1 MSTSNEEKLREY
13 LKRVTADLSRTKQ
26 QLRDAEDAGHEPIA
40 IVSMACRFPGG
51 VTDPEGFWNLVAS
64 GTDAIG
70 PFPADRGWDTDLYD
84 PDPDAP
90 GKTYVREGGFLQGAT
105 LFDPELFGISPREAA
120 AMDPQQRLF
129 LETAWETLERAGYDP
144 TSLKGTE
151 TGVFVGAVA
160 SDYASRLDALPDGV
174 EGYIGTGTMSS
185 VLSGRVA
192 YAFGLAGPAVT
203 VDTACSSGLVAL
215 HLAVQ
220 ALRQGEC
227 SLALAAGVAVMS
239 SPAAFVEFS
248 RQRALAADGRC
259 KAFGADADGTTWSE
273 GAGVLLVER
282 LSDARRNGHRVL
294 AVIRGSALNQD
305 GASNGLTAPSEPAQ
319 QEVIRRALANA
330 RLTPQDVDAVEAHG
344 TGTSLGDPIEAQA
357 LLATYGQEHTADQP
371 LWLGSSKSN
380 IGHGGPV
387 AGLAGV
393 IKMVQALRHGVLP
406 KTLHAD
412 EPSPHIDWSSG
423 GVRLLNESRDWT
435 PRGDEP
441 RRAGVSSFGVSG
453 TNAHV
458 ILEEAAPADRP
469 AQPSPGEETGGPVP
483 WILSARTPAALREQ
497 AARLLAHV
505 RDGAA
510 PASTGFSLA
519 TTRTAHPV
527 RGAVVAA
534 KHEEFLAGLAELA
547 EGDTTGVTAA
557 AGADRPVLV
566 FPGQGSQWVGMA
578 VELYEASPVFAAR
591 LDACAEALA
600 PHTDWSL
607 LDVLRQK
614 DGVPGFDRVDV
625 VQPALWAVMVSL
637 AELWRFHGVRPAAVL
652 GHSQGEIA
660 AAAVCGALSL
670 QDAAKV
676 SALRAKAIVAL
687 AGKGGMVSV
696 ADVADAVTERIST
709 WGERL
714 SLASVNGP
722 RSTVVSGDPQAL
734 DELLAAC
741 EADGVRARR
750 INVDY
755 ASHSAQ
761 VESIRDEVTG
771 LLAGIEPRTA
781 EIPFFSTVTGEWA
794 DGSELDAAYWYT
806 NLRTTVRF
814 EEAVRSLLTAG
825 HGLFIEA
832 SAHPVLTI
840 GVQETIDAAEAPAAA
855 SAVTL
860 ATLRRDEGGP
870 QRFLTSLAEAW
881 TRGAGVA
888 WPTVFPDG
896 AQRVDLPTYAFQHR
910 PYWLDATPADP
921 AAPAVAAHGGDEVDA
936 AFWAAVD
943 SGDLAPLGVGA
954 DQPLGE
960 ALPALAAWRRTR
972 REKSAI
978 DSWRYR
984 TVWTVAETAAPRLT
998 GTWLIVESE
1007 GGDDA
1012 LAAAAADRLA
1022 DRGARTV
1029 RVPVDVWASDRY
1041 TLAQQL
1047 HQELTIEGE
1056 DSVTG
1061 ILSLLP
1067 LDERP
1072 HPDHPELPLGLAG
1085 TVTLVQAILQVREL
1099 AEFDAP
1105 VWALTQGAVS
1115 VGDSDPLTSPVQAA
1129 VWGLARVLVQEHPR
1143 LWGGIVDLPQQPDEE
1158 AWNRLAGVLT
1168 EPGDEDQLAVRS
1180 WNVLVRRLVRAPLGD
1195 TGPARTWQPSGT
1207 ALITGGTGGLGAQTA
1222 RWLARAGA
1230 EHLLLI
1236 SRSGPD
1242 APGAAA
1248 LEAELTALGAR
1259 VTLAAADVSD
1269 AAALAA
1275 VIDAVPADAPLT
1287 SVFHT
1292 AAVLDDGMVDSL
1304 TPDRMERV
1312 LAVKVR
1318 GALNLQEL
1326 TRDKELTAFVL
1337 FSSFGAAYGSA
1348 GLGNYTPGNTFL
1360 DALAEQRRALGLPAT
1375 AVVWGTWEGSG
1386 MADNGV
1392 GERARLQGVWELPP
1406 ELATAAL
1413 QQSLDHEETAPVIID
1428 IRWDSFSLGTNTERN
1443 SPLFE
1448 MVPEAARLLARAEAT
1463 AAAEAEEA
1471 DGAADALLHRLTG
1484 LPAAEQD
1491 RLLLDLVRKQAASVL
1506 GHGTTGPEA
1515 LAAVGPQR
1523 AFRELG
1529 FDSLSAVELR
1539 NRLGAATGLSLPST
1553 LVFDHPTPV
1562 ELAALLRTELLGDT
1576 DGLDPLL
1583 DEIDR
1588 LGGALA
1594 AAAQATPEDRGRISG
1609 RLHALLA
1616 AWNATGADAAPASD
1630 ADLDSASD
1638 SELFDLLDDELETQ

>member
-1 MSTSNEEKLREY
+1 MSTSNEEKLRDY

-84 PDPDAP
+84 PDPDKP
-90 GKTYVREGGFLQGAT
+90 GKTYVKEGGFLTGAT
-105 LFDPELFGISPREAA
+105 LFDPELFGISPREAS
-120 AMDPQQRLF
+120 AMEPQQRL
-129 LETAWETLERAGYDP
+129 LMETAWETLERAGLDP
-144 TSLKGTE
+144 MSMKGTS

-160 SDYASRLDALPDGV
+160 SDYASRLDALPEGM
-174 EGYIGTGTMSS
+174 EGYVGTGTMAS

-192 YAFGLAGPAVT
+192 YTFGLAGPAVT

-215 HLAVQ
+215 HQAVQ
-220 ALRQGEC
+220 SLRQGEC

-248 RQRALAADGRC
+248 RQRALATDGRC
-259 KAFGADADGTTWSE
+259 KAFGAEADGTTWSE
-273 GAGVLLVER
+273 GVGALLIER
-282 LSDARRNGHRVL
+282 LSDARRNGHEVL
-294 AVIRGSALNQD
+294 AVIRGTALNQD

-330 RLTPQDVDAVEAHG
+330 RLTPGQVDAVEAHG
-344 TGTSLGDPIEAQA
+344 TGTTLGDPIEAQA
-357 LLATYGQEHTADQP
+357 LLATYGKEHPAERP
-371 LWLGSSKSN
+371 LWLGSVKSN

-387 AGLAGV
+387 AGMAGV
-393 IKMVQALRHGVLP
+393 IKMVEALRHGVLP
-406 KTLHAD
+406 RTLHA
-412 EPSPHIDWSSG
+412 EQPSPHIDWSSG
-423 GVRLLNESRDWT
+423 GVRLLTEAREWA
-435 PRGDEP
+435 RGEEP
-441 RRAGVSSFGVSG
+441 RRAGVSAFGVSG

-458 ILEEAAPADRP
+458 ILEEADAADAPEP
-469 AQPSPGEETGGPVP
+469 AAAEEGTTVP
-483 WILSARTPAALREQ
+483 WILSGRTDAALREQ

-519 TTRTAHPV
+519 TARTAHPV

-534 KHEEFLAGLAELA
+534 KHEDFLAGLAELA
-547 EGDTTGVTAA
+547 AGDTTGATVAP
-557 AGADRPVLV
+557 GADRPVFV
-566 FPGQGSQWVGMA
+566 FPGQGSQWAGMA
-578 VELYEASPVFAAR
+578 VELYAASPVFATR
-591 LDACAEALA
+591 LDECAAALA
-600 PHTDWSL
+600 PYTDWSL
-607 LDVLRQK
+607 MDVLRQK
-614 DGVPGFDRVDV
+614 DGAPGFDRVDV
-625 VQPALWAVMVSL
+625 VQPALWAVMVAL
-637 AELWRFHGVRPAAVL
+637 AELWSFHGVRPAAVL

-660 AAAVCGALSL
+660 AAAVAGALSL
-670 QDAAKV
+670 EDAAKV
-676 SALRAKAIVAL
+676 SALRSKAIVAL

-696 ADVADAVTERIST
+696 AAPAAAVAERIAA

-722 RSTVVSGDPQAL
+722 NSTVVSGDPEAL
-734 DELLAAC
+734 DELMAGC

-761 VESIRDEVTG
+761 VESIRDEV
-771 LLAGIEPRTA
+771 LSSLAGITPRTA
-781 EIPFFSTVTGEWA
+781 EVPFFSTVTGEWA
-794 DGSELDAAYWYT
+794 DGSELDADYWYT
-806 NLRTTVRF
+806 NLRATVRF
-814 EEAVRSLLTAG
+814 EDGVRALLRAG
-825 HGLFIEA
+825 HGLFVES

-840 GVQETIDAAEAPAAA
+840 GVQEAVDAAAAA
-855 SAVTL
+855 ATTGAQAVTL
-860 ATLRRDEGGP
+860 GTLRRGEGGP

-881 TRGAGVA
+881 TRGATVA
-888 WPTVFPDG
+888 WPTVFPEG
-896 AQRVDLPTYAFQHR
+896 VRRVELPTYAFQHR
-910 PYWLDATPADP
+910 PYWLE
-921 AAPAVAAHGGDEVDA
+921 AAPVDASRTVSPQGGDEVDT
-936 AFWAAVD
+936 AFWQAVE
-943 SGDLAPLGVGA
+943 SGNLEPLGVDAGR
-954 DQPLGE
+954 PLGE
-960 ALPALAAWRRTR
+960 VLPALAAWRRSS

-984 TVWTVAETAAPRLT
+984 TVWTVAETAAPELT
-998 GTWLIVESE
+998 GTWLIVEPE
-1007 GGDDA
+1007 GA
-1012 LAAAAADRLA
+1012 AEELAAAAADRLA
-1022 DRGARTV
+1022 AHGARTV
-1029 RVPVDVWASDRY
+1029 RIPVDVWAADRY

-1047 HQELTIEGE
+1047 HEALAATGE
-1056 DSVTG
+1056 AGVSGV
-1061 ILSLLP
+1061 LSLLS

-1072 HPDHPELPLGLAG
+1072 HPDHPALPLALAG
-1085 TVTLVQAILQVREL
+1085 TVTLVQAVLQVREL

-1105 VWALTQGAVS
+1105 VWSLTQGAVS
-1115 VGDSDPLTSPVQAA
+1115 VGDSDTLTSPLQAT

-1143 LWGGIVDLPQQPDEE
+1143 LWGGIVDLPQQADDE
-1158 AWNRLAGVLT
+1158 AWGRLAGVLA

-1195 TGPARTWQPSGT
+1195 TEPARHWEPAGT
-1207 ALITGGTGGLGAQTA
+1207 ALVTGGTGGLGAQTA

-1230 EHLLLI
+1230 EHVLLV
-1236 SRSGPD
+1236 SRSGEQ
-1242 APGAAA
+1242 APGAAE
-1248 LEAELTALGAR
+1248 LVAELTGLGSR
-1259 VTLAAADVSD
+1259 VTVAAADVCD
-1269 AAALAA
+1269 RAALAA
-1275 VIDAVPADAPLT
+1275 VIDAIPADAPLT

-1312 LAVKVR
+1312 LAVKAQ
-1318 GALNLQEL
+1318 GARNLHEL
-1326 TRDKELTAFVL
+1326 TADKELTAFVL
-1337 FSSFGAAYGSA
+1337 YSSFGAAYGSA

-1360 DALAEQRRALGLPAT
+1360 DALAEQRRAQGLPAT

-1392 GERARLQGVWELPP
+1392 GERARLQGVWELPA

-1413 QQSLDHEETAPVIID
+1413 QQSLDHEETNPVVID

-1448 MVPEAARLLARAEAT
+1448 MVPEAAALLAAAEAS
-1463 AAAEAEEA
+1463 AAAEAEQA
-1471 DGAADALLHRLTG
+1471 DGAPEALLRRLTG

-1491 RLLLDLVRKQAASVL
+1491 RILVDLVRKQAASVL
-1506 GHGTTGPEA
+1506 GHGAAGPEA
-1515 LAAVGPQR
+1515 LAAVGPER

-1562 ELAALLRTELLGDT
+1562 LLAALLRTELLGDA
-1576 DGLDPLL
+1576 DGVEPLL

-1588 LGGALA
+1588 LGNALA
-1594 AAAQATPEDRGRISG
+1594 AAGEATAEDRGRIAG
-1609 RLHALLA
+1609 RLQALLA
-1616 AWNATGADAAPASD
+1616 TWNGTAAGAAASD
-1630 ADLDSASD
+1630 ADLDAASD